1 MEVVC
6 VCVCVGECVLQREW
20 RHRTSSIPQGT
31 KHGYQKT
38 SGTCVDGFMDG
49 THCFLRS
56 VCIAVVLVGD
66 SQRDNHRADKA
77 QASPCLWVMFTLLS
91 HFCVVIS

>member
-1 MEVVC
+1 MEVAC
-6 VCVCVGECVLQREW
+6 VCVWASVYCKGNGDTASPAYRKC
-20 RHRTSSIPQGT
+20 T
-31 KHGYQKT
+31 KHGHQRT

-49 THCFLRS
+49 TYCFLRS

-66 SQRDNHRADKA
+66 GQRDNHRADKA
-77 QASPCLWVMFTLLS
+77 QASLCLWVMFTLLS